1 MIDAPVKTGQQMEG
15 FNRLLISYI
24 LQPQASSEG
33 RYISVNS
40 LLTILL
46 LQDKC
51 HPQAFQLILKC
62 LGEKEVTALCIMII
76 EDLYSRFK
84 CFEGHFI

>member
-1 MIDAPVKTGQQMEG
+1 MIDAPVKTGLQMEG
-15 FNRLLISYI
+15 FNKLLISYI

-46 LQDKC
+46 LQGKF
-51 HPQAFQLILKC
+51 HPQVFQQILKC
-62 LGEKEVTALCIMII
+62 LGEKELTALCTIII
-76 EDLYSRFK
+76 EDLYSRFI
-84 CFEGHFI
+84 CFEGYFI